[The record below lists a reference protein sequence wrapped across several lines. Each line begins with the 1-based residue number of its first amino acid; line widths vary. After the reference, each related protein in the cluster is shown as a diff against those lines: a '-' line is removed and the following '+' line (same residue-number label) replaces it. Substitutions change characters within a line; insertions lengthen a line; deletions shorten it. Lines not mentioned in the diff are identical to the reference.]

1 MKHWK
6 RLLLIVFALGLLTA
20 AYERINTPALMSD
33 AAHAYLNSLTPELRA
48 KTIIP
53 FAAEERLNWH
63 FIPLENRK
71 GVALREMTPPQKH
84 LAEALLSS
92 ALSTQGIVK
101 AHTIMSLEQVL
112 KDIEQGK
119 AQERDPEKYFVSIF
133 GEPSEKGT
141 WGFRFEGHH
150 VAMNFTIVN
159 GKIASSPNF
168 FGSNPAEVKE
178 GPRAGLRALKRE
190 EDIARELVQSLS
202 PDQRKLGIVSA
213 TAPRD
218 IITNDSRKAA
228 LTGQPNGIPY
238 AQLNARQKEILEA
251 LVAEYATNFPP
262 MIADFRMDQFRK
274 NQGNLYFA
282 WLGGVNKGEP
292 HYYRVQTP
300 AFLIEY
306 DNTQNGNN
314 HIHSVWRDFNG
325 DFGLDLL
332 AQHYTA
338 DHK

>member
-6 RLLLIVFALGLLTA
+6 RVLLIVFALGLLTA

-33 AAHAYLNSLTPELRA
+33 AAHAYLNSLTPAQRA
-48 KTIIP
+48 KTTIA
-53 FAAEERLNWH
+53 FNDDERSNWH

-168 FGSNPAEVKE
+168 FGANPAEVKE

-202 PDQRKLGIVSA
+202 PEQRKLGIVSA
-213 TAPRD
+213 TAPRE
-218 IITNDSRKAA
+218 IITDDSRKAA
-228 LTGQPNGIPY
+228 LNGQPNGIPY
-238 AQLNARQKEILEA
+238 SQLNTKQKETLEA

-274 NQGNLYFA
+274 NQGSLYFA
-282 WLGGVNKGEP
+282 WLGGVNKGDP
-292 HYYRVQTP
+292 HYYRIQTA
-300 AFLIEY
+300 AFLVEY

-325 DFGLDLL
+325 DFGQDLL
-332 AQHYTA
+332 AQHYAA